1 MKAIPL
7 FIVLLLGVTAVG
19 WAADPDTAP
28 FIHHQIEALTKKVDG
43 DLTAGAL
50 TKSDGDE
57 LKRSI
62 QHVQSVVET
71 EPSLTPRLR
80 RDLREELSK
89 IAKDLD
95 RKEAQAKV
103 LGSPSPTATP

>member
-1 MKAIPL
+1 MKATTI
-7 FIVLLLGVTAVG
+7 FIVMLL
-19 WAADPDTAP
+19 AAAGGRAEEPEAAP
-28 FIHHQIEALTKKVDG
+28 FIHHQIETLTKKVDG

-62 QHVQSVVET
+62 QHVQSVVES

-89 IAKDLD
+89 IAKNLD
-95 RKEAQAKV
+95 RKEAQTKG
-103 LGSPSPTATP
+103 LPSPSPSATP